1 MKRAL
6 LAAALLLLVFAKK
19 NENTDGLRIYGLNG
33 DSMEPTIHAK
43 ERILVDEQAYTV
55 RPPQRG
61 DVVAYR
67 APDKPDV
74 VTVKRV
80 VGLPF
85 ETLELRKNKLFIN
98 GKEIGDLG
106 AHFDASKPPED
117 FGPVTLKGAEYF
129 LLGDNRGH
137 SYDSREHGPVLLGF
151 IRGQVLRV
159 AGEGGVRPVK

>member
-1 MKRAL
+1 MKRAFA
-6 LAAALLLLVFAKK
+6 AAALLLLVFAKK
-19 NENTDGLRIYGLNG
+19 APSTEGLRVYGING
-33 DSMEPTIHAK
+33 ESMEPTIHSK
-43 ERILVDEQAYTV
+43 ERILVDEEAYTV

-85 ETLELRKNKLFIN
+85 ETVELRKNKLFVN

-106 AHFDASKPPED
+106 AQWDAAKPPTD
-117 FGPVTLKGAEYF
+117 FGPVTLKAAEYF

-151 IRGQVLRV
+151 IRGKVLKV
-159 AGEGGVRPVK
+159 AGDSGVRVLQ

>member
-6 LAAALLLLVFAKK
+6 LAAALLLLIFAKK
-19 NENTDGLRIYGLNG
+19 NERTDGLRVYGING

-43 ERILVDEQAYTV
+43 ERILVDELAYTV
-55 RPPQRG
+55 QPPQRQ

-80 VGLPF
+80 VALPF
-85 ETLELRKNKLFIN
+85 ETVELRKNKLFIN
-98 GKEIGDLG
+98 GKEVGDPG
-106 AHFDASKPPED
+106 AHYDATKPPED
-117 FGPVTLKGAEYF
+117 FGPVTLKAAEYF
-129 LLGDNRGH
+129 LLGDNRSH

-151 IRGQVLRV
+151 IRGHVLKA
-159 AGEGGVRPVK
+159 AGDSGVRVLQ

>member
-6 LAAALLLLVFAKK
+6 AAVALLLLVFAKK
-19 NENTDGLRIYGLNG
+19 NTGNDGLRVYGING

-43 ERILVDEQAYTV
+43 EHILVDELAYTIHA
-55 RPPQRG
+55 PQRG

-67 APDKPDV
+67 APDKPDI

-85 ETLELRKNKLFIN
+85 ETVELRKNKLFIN

-106 AHFDASKPPED
+106 AQWDASKPPTD
-117 FGPVTLKGAEYF
+117 FGPVTLKAAEYF
-129 LLGDNRGH
+129 LLGDNRNH

-151 IRGQVLRV
+151 IRGHVLKV
-159 AGEGGVRPVK
+159 AGEGGVRVLQ

>member
-6 LAAALLLLVFAKK
+6 AAAALLFLVFAKK
-19 NENTDGLRIYGLNG
+19 HESTDGLRVYAING

-55 RPPQRG
+55 QPPQRG
-61 DVVAYR
+61 DIVAYR

-74 VTVKRV
+74 VTIKRV
-80 VGLPF
+80 EGLPF
-85 ETLELRKNKLFIN
+85 ETVELRKNKLFIN
-98 GKEIGDLG
+98 GKEIGDRGL
-106 AHFDASKPPED
+106 HVDANKPPED
-117 FGPVTLKGAEYF
+117 FGPVTLKAAEYF

-151 IRGQVLRV
+151 IRGHVLK
-159 AGEGGVRPVK
+159 ASGDGGVRVVQ

>member
-6 LAAALLLLVFAKK
+6 VAAALLLLVFAKK
-19 NENTDGLRIYGLNG
+19 NDRTDGLRVYGING

-43 ERILVDEQAYTV
+43 ERILVDEQAYTLQ
-55 RPPQRG
+55 PPQRG

-67 APDKPDV
+67 APDQTNV
-74 VTVKRV
+74 VTIKRV

-106 AHFDASKPPED
+106 AHYDTTKPAED
-117 FGPVTLKGAEYF
+117 FGPVTLKAAEYF

-137 SYDSREHGPVLLGF
+137 SYDSRQHGPVLLGF
-151 IRGQVLRV
+151 IRGHVLRA
-159 AGEGGVRPVK
+159 AGDKGVREVR

>member
-6 LAAALLLLVFAKK
+6 LAVALLLLVFAKK
-19 NENTDGLRIYGLNG
+19 NASTDGLRVYGING

-43 ERILVDEQAYTV
+43 ERILVDELAYTIQ
-55 RPPQRG
+55 PPQRG

-74 VTVKRV
+74 VTIKRV

-85 ETLELRKNKLFIN
+85 ETVELRKNKLFIN
-98 GKEIGDLG
+98 GKEIGDPG
-106 AHFDASKPPED
+106 AHLDATKPPED
-117 FGPVTLKGAEYF
+117 FGPVTLKAAEYF

-151 IRGQVLRV
+151 IRGHVLKA
-159 AGEGGVRPVK
+159 AGEGGARVVQ

>member
-1 MKRAL
+1 MKRLL

-19 NENTDGLRIYGLNG
+19 NERTDGLRVYGING

-43 ERILVDEQAYTV
+43 ERILVDEQAYTLQ
-55 RPPQRG
+55 PPQRG

-74 VTVKRV
+74 VTIKRV

-85 ETLELRKNKLFIN
+85 ETVELRKNKLFIN
-98 GKEIGDLG
+98 GKEVGDLG
-106 AHFDASKPPED
+106 AHFDAAKPPED
-117 FGPVTLKGAEYF
+117 FGPVTLKAAEYF
-129 LLGDNRGH
+129 LLGDNRSH

-151 IRGQVLRV
+151 IRGHVLRA
-159 AGEGGVRPVK
+159 AGDNGVRAVQ

>member
-6 LAAALLLLVFAKK
+6 LALALLLLVFAKK
-19 NENTDGLRIYGLNG
+19 NESADGLRVYGING

-43 ERILVDEQAYTV
+43 ERILVDEQAYTL

-67 APDKPDV
+67 APDQTNV
-74 VTVKRV
+74 VTIKRV
-80 VGLPF
+80 EGLPF

-106 AHFDASKPPED
+106 AHWDASKPPVD
-117 FGPVTLKGAEYF
+117 FGPVTLKAAEYF
-129 LLGDNRGH
+129 LLGDNRNH

-151 IRGQVLRV
+151 IRGHVLRA
-159 AGEGGVRPVK
+159 AGDGGVRTVQ

>member
-19 NENTDGLRIYGLNG
+19 NERTDGLRVYGING

-43 ERILVDEQAYTV
+43 ERVLVDELAYTV
-55 RPPQRG
+55 RAPQRG
-61 DVVAYR
+61 DIVAYR

-74 VTVKRV
+74 VTIKRV

-85 ETLELRKNKLFIN
+85 EKVEIRKNKLVIN
-98 GKEIGDLG
+98 GAEIGDIG
-106 AHFDASKPPED
+106 AHFDETRPPQD
-117 FGPVTLKGAEYF
+117 FGPVTLKVAEYF

-151 IRGQVLRV
+151 IRGHVLKA
-159 AGEGGVRPVK
+159 AGDNGVRVLK

>member
-19 NENTDGLRIYGLNG
+19 NESTEGLRVYGING

-55 RPPQRG
+55 RAPQRG
-61 DVVAYR
+61 EVVAYR

-85 ETLELRKNKLFIN
+85 ETLEFRKNKLVIN
-98 GKEIGDLG
+98 GKEIGDLA
-106 AHFDASKPPED
+106 AHYDPTKPPED
-117 FGPVTLKGAEYF
+117 FGPVTLKAAEYF

-137 SYDSREHGPVLLGF
+137 SYDSRQHGPVLLGF
-151 IRGQVLRV
+151 IRGRVLKA
-159 AGEGGVRPVK
+159 AGDKGVRAIQ

>member
-6 LAAALLLLVFAKK
+6 VAVALLLLVFAKK
-19 NENTDGLRIYGLNG
+19 NDSTEGLRVYGING

-43 ERILVDEQAYTV
+43 ERILVDELAYTV

-61 DVVAYR
+61 EVVAYR
-67 APDKPDV
+67 APDRTDV
-74 VTVKRV
+74 ITVKRV

-85 ETLELRKNKLFIN
+85 ETVELRKNKLFVN

-106 AHFDASKPPED
+106 AHWDASKPPTD
-117 FGPVTLKGAEYF
+117 FGPVTLKAAEYV

-137 SYDSREHGPVLLGF
+137 SYDSRQHGPVLLGF
-151 IRGQVLRV
+151 IQGRVLKA
-159 AGEGGVRPVK
+159 AGDSGVRPIQ

>member
-1 MKRAL
+1 MKRVL

-19 NENTDGLRIYGLNG
+19 NGRTDGLRVYGING

-43 ERILVDEQAYTV
+43 ERILVDELAYTIQ
-55 RPPQRG
+55 PPQRQ

-67 APDKPDV
+67 DPDKPDV

-85 ETLELRKNKLFIN
+85 ETVELRKNKLFID
-98 GKEIGDLG
+98 GKEVGDPG
-106 AHFDASKPPED
+106 AHFDATKPPED
-117 FGPVTLKGAEYF
+117 FGPVTLKAAEYF
-129 LLGDNRGH
+129 LLGDNRAH

-151 IRGQVLRV
+151 IRGHVLRA
-159 AGEGGVRPVK
+159 AGDNGVRAVN